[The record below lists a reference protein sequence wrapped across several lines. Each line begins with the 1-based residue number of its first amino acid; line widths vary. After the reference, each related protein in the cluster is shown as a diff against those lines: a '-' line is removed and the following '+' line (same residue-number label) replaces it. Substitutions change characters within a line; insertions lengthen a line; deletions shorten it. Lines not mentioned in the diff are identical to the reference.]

1 VREAPAEDLPVGGA
15 TVDAVVCTLVLCSVD
30 DPARALAEMRRV
42 LRPGPRRERARGTG
56 AARRAGRWQ
65 DRITPLSRRLFA
77 GCHPNRDTVAAIRG
91 AGFGITSLRTLA
103 DVPAAP
109 WGRPIVAGVALAP
122 AEA

>member
-1 VREAPAEDLPVGGA
+1 MPAAAGGRLYSWSTFAP
-15 TVDAVVCTLVLCSVD
+15 
-30 DPARALAEMRRV
+30 
-42 LRPGPRRERARGTG
+42 RG
-56 AARRAGRWQ
+56 RAGRWR

-77 GCHPNRDTVAAIRG
+77 GTVTATIAAIRRG
-91 AGFGITSLRTLA
+91 GVRLTSLRTLA